1 MYICSPKIKK
11 QKKFGEA
18 KLTRHIEI
26 HQKESEVRI
35 KIQLP

>member
-1 MYICSPKIKK
+1 MYICTPKIKEREK
-11 QKKFGEA
+11 SREA
-18 KLTRHIEI
+18 KTTRHIEI